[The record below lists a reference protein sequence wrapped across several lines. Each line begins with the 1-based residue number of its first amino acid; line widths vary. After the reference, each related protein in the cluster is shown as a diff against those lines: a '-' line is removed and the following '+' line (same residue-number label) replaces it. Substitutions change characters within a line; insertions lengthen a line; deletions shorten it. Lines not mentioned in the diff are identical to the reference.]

1 MLPENPDVSLSEH
14 EYILRAKKEWEYTFD
29 AVTDLIFIIDRD
41 CTITRVNR
49 AMAER
54 CGLTV
59 QELVGLKCFN
69 VLHGTDCNPLY
80 CSNDRLLAS
89 GEPQATEFE
98 TEQLHGIFEV
108 LVSPMLDAEGQL
120 TGSIHVARDVTEKRC
135 TEKLLKTQQK
145 QLESFNHEL
154 ESSIAGAVA
163 ELRKKDAI
171 LMQQCRLSAMGT
183 LVNSIAHR
191 WRQPLNNIGLIVQ
204 SLQLAFKSNDLSVE
218 ELDAEVANT
227 MEILQQISDTID
239 DFRSFF
245 HHEEEPCSFSV
256 NDAVFRSINFVVPS
270 LNSKGIK
277 IVTDA
282 PSEIVVL
289 GYPNKYAQALL
300 NIIINAMDAVVGSQ
314 VDKPVIRI
322 SIFED
327 NGRSIVTIVD
337 NGGGID
343 EDVLPRIFDPY
354 FTTKGHG
361 KGAGIGMYMSKMII
375 EKNMNGCLSVR
386 NIDGGAEF
394 RVEV

>member
-1 MLPENPDVSLSEH
+1 MLPESSEVSRSEH
-14 EYILRAKKEWEYTFD
+14 EDILRAKREWEYTFD
-29 AVTDLIFIIDRD
+29 AVADLIFIIDRD

-49 AMAER
+49 AMADR

-69 VLHGTDCNPLY
+69 VLHVTDCNPLS
-80 CSNDRLLAS
+80 CAHDRLLAS
-89 GEPQATEFE
+89 GESQVTEFE
-98 TEQLHGIFEV
+98 TEQLHGIFEDFM
-108 LVSPMLDAEGQL
+108 SPMLNAEGQV
-120 TGSIHVARDVTEKRC
+120 TGSIHVARDVTEKRR
-135 TEKLLKTQQK
+135 TEKLLAAQQQ
-145 QLESFNHEL
+145 QLESFNHDL
-154 ESSIAGAVA
+154 ESRIAEAVA
-163 ELRKKDAI
+163 ELRKKDVI

-183 LVNSIAHR
+183 LVNSIAHH

-204 SLQLAFKSNDLSVE
+204 SLQLAFKANDLSVE
-218 ELDAEVANT
+218 ELDAEIANT

-239 DFRSFF
+239 DFRNFF
-245 HHEEEPCSFSV
+245 HQEEEPSSFSV
-256 NDAVFRSINFVVPS
+256 NDVVSRSINFVMPS

-277 IVTDA
+277 MFTDA
-282 PSEIVVL
+282 QTDIVVL

-300 NIIINAMDAVVGSQ
+300 NIIINAMDAVIGSR
-314 VDKPVIRI
+314 VDEPVIRI
-322 SIFED
+322 SISEE
-327 NGRSIVTIVD
+327 NGRSIVTIAD
-337 NGGGID
+337 NGGGIN
-343 EDVLPRIFDPY
+343 EDILPMIFDPY